1 MLNPELPEPEESRK
15 YEQELIDTAEP
26 LTEEEIR
33 EKEELLEKVH
43 GSLHSLVVMATID
56 LSLIHIYTYISVLV

>member
-43 GSLHSLVVMATID
+43 RSLHSLVVMATID
-56 LSLIHIYTYISVLV
+56 LSLIRI